1 MEIKEL
7 RVGNLVADGS
17 KITEVTAGLLS
28 NWEVLNRDFGGY
40 QPIELNEKLLI
51 RFGFEKIYCHHFGD
65 YEYHKFINGSEYLV
79 WFTDYSL
86 VWFTDYSFSIGGSR
100 DEISKGYCYC
110 SDGVIKYANQLQN
123 LYFALTNEEL
133 KLKEL

>member
-17 KITEVTAGLLS
+17 KITEVTTGMLS

-40 QPIELNEKLLI
+40 QPIELTEDWLI
-51 RFGFEKIYCHHFGD
+51 RFGFEKNKIPLNTPGKTLNILAVVNGD
-65 YEYHKFINGSEYLV
+65 YFINLDDVLGSFYDLN
-79 WFTDYSL
+79 
-86 VWFTDYSFSIGGSR
+86 
-100 DEISKGYCYC
+100 C
-110 SDGVIKYANQLQN
+110 IKYAHQLQN